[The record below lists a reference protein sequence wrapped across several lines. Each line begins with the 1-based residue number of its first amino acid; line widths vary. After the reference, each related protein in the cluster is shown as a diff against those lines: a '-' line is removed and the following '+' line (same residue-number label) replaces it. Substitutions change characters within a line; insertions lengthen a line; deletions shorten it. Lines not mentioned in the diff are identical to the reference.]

1 MHSAPEKEFFF
12 EVQAPSQGIKVS
24 QQLKIILKRM
34 TEHSD
39 NMVTLAAWHF

>member
-1 MHSAPEKEFFF
+1 MHSAPGKEFIF

-34 TEHSD
+34 TEHYD
-39 NMVTLAAWHF
+39 NMVYKYKQ